1 MEKKKDQII
10 IMIIFLLMINISE
23 YISSFLPNG
32 INQLNYFIYLDRM
45 KQYSVQNFFKECSLS
60 MGPNCFFSE
69 NKRINNYIKENGEF
83 DNDNYDLDFNLNEI
97 SDYQKQW
104 MNFYDKSRKTDFFI
118 KYTEINEYLSKYK
131 DNLLSRNDSEQIP
144 PSLNLRLGLTFE
156 SYDDITIKGDTYAYP
171 SKPVKFNTEYIY
183 IEIIG
188 KLRLHYGEDLNLQ
201 NQMRFPSKTFG
212 IIESPNLKIRLGG
225 KIFICEFFFLRL
237 RNENIRK
244 INIEGYLKN
253 RKIFTVQKALNES
266 AKNNWVKLPL
276 QNKEIDTLVIPG
288 GIDVDNF
295 RFIIA
300 TNEQYYITVQ
310 FHANDKQRIKNLVED
325 NDI

>member
-10 IMIIFLLMINISE
+10 IMIIFLLMININE

-131 DNLLSRNDSEQIP
+131 DNLLSRNDSDQIP

-266 AKNNWVKLPL
+266 AKNDWVKLPL

>member
-1 MEKKKDQII
+1 M
-10 IMIIFLLMINISE
+10 LNINE

-32 INQLNYFIYLDRM
+32 INQLNYFLYLDRL

-60 MGPNCFFSE
+60 MGPNCYFTE
-69 NKRINNYIKENGEF
+69 DKRNFIYIKENGEF
-83 DNDNYDLDFNLNEI
+83 NDDNLDFDFNLNEI
-97 SDYQKQW
+97 TDYKKQW
-104 MNFYDKSRKTDFFI
+104 MNFYDKSRKTNFFI
-118 KYTEINEYLSKYK
+118 KYDEMEEYLSKYK
-131 DNLLSRNDSEQIP
+131 NNILSRNDSEQIP

-201 NQMRFPSKTFG
+201 NQMRFPCKTFG
-212 IIESPNLKIRLGG
+212 IIETPNLKIRLGG
-225 KIFICEFFFLRL
+225 KIFICEYFFLRL
-237 RNENIRK
+237 RDENIK
-244 INIEGYLKN
+244 KVNIEGYLKN
-253 RKIFTVQKALNES
+253 RKIYSVQKELDES
-266 AKNNWVKLPL
+266 NKKNWMKLPL
-276 QNKEIDTLVIPG
+276 QNKEIDTIVIPG

-295 RFIIA
+295 RFLIT
-300 TNEQYYITVQ
+300 TNEHLYITVQ

-325 NDI
+325 SDI